1 MRLSGLILAAVL
13 TAAAPS
19 TLSAQMVAVNGA
31 SYNPSAPIAP
41 GSFASVFGTNLCG
54 QTMQGTWVSAGQLPL
69 TLGGCSLQINGAG
82 AMLQYVSP
90 GQINFVMPMGVTA
103 GEATYVVNNGSATQ
117 SGKLTVGT
125 AGPGVFTAMGS
136 GMGMGAMLLGT
147 NFTMVPFSPTTNGQ
161 PTPVSIF
168 MTGLDLSTPPQ
179 VSLGGMPMNVTWFGN
194 APGYVG
200 LQQINVT
207 VPAGAAGAGRAPV
220 IVTSAGANS
229 NVTFMH
235 LLPTNAMMQ
244 GMPGWGSAMMVNENM
259 PRPREAS
266 FMTYNAANNTIL
278 LTDEN
283 DDAVRVLTLGDTS
296 ATVTITLPSGAQAHE
311 IAVNSAGNMAAVSL
325 SALNSVAL
333 IDLTKNQVTSV
344 IGAGTYPSGLVF
356 AGTNLLVANGGSG
369 NVTFIDTGSATV
381 AQTVP
386 VGFGPSGIAASG
398 STAVVANTQAG
409 SVSLINLSNYQVTT
423 LPLASGAHPREVAL
437 STTLNKAVISMPFD
451 GQLIV
456 LDLSTQA
463 MTKITFDASVCLGP
477 GAIAVNG
484 TTVYVAGQ
492 MTGTVVAADLNS
504 GSIIHS
510 MTVDPGPV
518 SLAVDT
524 VSNSLLALS
533 EGTGVLDAIDLG
545 SYTITSRMNGVA
557 TERVGTFLMP
567 LVYSISPTSGAP
579 GTTFTLTLSGANLQ
593 NVTGLG
599 FYLGYG
605 YGGGMMGGGMMGG
618 GGAVS
623 GNQDSNIQVSNFQ
636 VSTDGSQI
644 TATVKILSAA
654 TAGVRQIRLQSG
666 YGLIAPMMSRSQF
679 TVTQ

>member
-1 MRLSGLILAAVL
+1 MRLSGFVLI
-13 TAAAPS
+13 AAAISP
-19 TLSAQMVAVNGA
+19 LSGQMVAVNGA

-41 GSFASVFGTNLCG
+41 GSFASIFGTNLCS
-54 QTMQGTWVSAGQLPL
+54 QTAQGTWVGPGKLPL

-82 AMLQYVSP
+82 AMMQYVSP
-90 GQINFVMPMGVTA
+90 GQINFVMPMGVAA
-103 GEATYVVNNGSATQ
+103 GQATYVVNNGSATQ
-117 SGKLTVGT
+117 AGALTVAP
-125 AGPGVFTAMGS
+125 AGPGVFTALGS

-168 MTGLDLSTPPQ
+168 LTGLDLSTPPQ

-220 IVTSAGANS
+220 LVTSAGVNS

-244 GMPGWGSAMMVNENM
+244 GMPGWASGMMVNEDT
-259 PRPREAS
+259 PRPREVS
-266 FMTYNAANNTIL
+266 FMTYNPANNTVL
-278 LTDEN
+278 LTDEA
-283 DDAVRVLTLGDTS
+283 DDAVRVLTIGDAS
-296 ATVTITLPSGAQAHE
+296 ATATITLPSGSQAHE
-311 IAVNSAGNMAAVSL
+311 IAVNSTGSMAAVSL

-344 IGAGTYPSGLVF
+344 IGTGTYPSGLAF
-356 AGTNLLVANGGSG
+356 AGTNLLVANGGSA
-369 NVTFIDTGSATV
+369 NVTVIDIGSATV
-381 AQTVP
+381 TQTVP

-398 STAVVANTQAG
+398 NTAVVANTQAG
-409 SVSLINLSNYQVTT
+409 SLSVINLSNYQVAT
-423 LPLASGAHPREVAL
+423 LPLASDARPREVAI

-451 GQLIV
+451 DAVAV
-456 LDLSTQA
+456 LDLSTQS
-463 MTKITFDASVCLGP
+463 MTKISFDASVCLGP
-477 GAIAVNG
+477 GAMAVSG
-484 TTVYVAGQ
+484 STVYVAGQ
-492 MTGTVVAADLNS
+492 MTGAVLAVDLNS

-533 EGTGVLDAIDLG
+533 EGAGVLDVIDLG
-545 SYTITSRMNGVA
+545 SYTITSRMNAVA
-557 TERVGTFLMP
+557 TERVGTFAMP
-567 LVYSISPTSGAP
+567 LVSSISPISGAP
-579 GTTFTLTLSGANLQ
+579 GTTFTLTLSGVNLQ
-593 NVTGLG
+593 GVTGLG

-605 YGGGMMGGGMMGG
+605 PGGGMLGGGMMGGGMMG

-636 VSTDGSQI
+636 VSAGGDQI

-654 TAGVRQIRLQSG
+654 SPGTRQIRLQTG

>member
-1 MRLSGLILAAVL
+1 MRLSGLVLIAAI
-13 TAAAPS
+13 AFP
-19 TLSAQMVAVNGA
+19 LSAQMVAVNGA
-31 SYNPSAPIAP
+31 SYNPSAPVAP
-41 GSFASVFGTNLCG
+41 GSFASIFGTNLCG

-69 TLGGCSLQINGAG
+69 TLGGCSLQISGAG

-90 GQINFVMPMGVTA
+90 GQINFVMPIGVVA
-103 GEATYVVNNGSATQ
+103 GQATYVVDNGTSTQ
-117 SGKLTVGT
+117 HGTLTVGA
-125 AGPGVFTAMGS
+125 AGPGVFTALGS

-168 MTGLDLSTPPQ
+168 LTGLDLSTPRQ
-179 VSLGGMPMNVTWFGN
+179 VSLGGMMMNVSWFGN

-207 VPAGAAGAGRAPV
+207 VPAAAGGAGRAPV
-220 IVTSAGANS
+220 IVTSGGVNS

-244 GMPGWGSAMMVNENM
+244 GMPGWGSGMMVNENM
-259 PRPREAS
+259 RRPREAS
-266 FMTYNAANNTIL
+266 FMAYNGANNTVL
-278 LTDEN
+278 LTDED

-296 ATVTITLPSGAQAHE
+296 ATVTITLPSGSQGHE
-311 IAVNSAGNMAAVSL
+311 IAVNSTGTMAAASL

-344 IGAGTYPSGLVF
+344 VGTGTYPSGLAF
-356 AGTNLLVANGGSG
+356 AGTNLLVSNGGSG
-369 NVTFIDTGSATV
+369 NVTVIDTGSATV
-381 AQTVP
+381 TQTVP
-386 VGFGPSGIAASG
+386 VGFGPSGIAAFG
-398 STAVVANTQAG
+398 NTAVVANTQAG
-409 SVSLINLSNYQVTT
+409 SVSLINLSNYQATT
-423 LPLASGAHPREVAL
+423 LPLASGVRPREVAI

-451 GQLIV
+451 GQVIV
-456 LDLSTQA
+456 LDLSSQA
-463 MTKITFDASVCLGP
+463 MTKISFDSSVCLGP
-477 GAIAVNG
+477 GAMAVSG
-484 TTVYVAGQ
+484 STVYVAGQ
-492 MTGTVVAADLNS
+492 MTGSVVAADLNS

-518 SLAVDT
+518 SLAVDPAA
-524 VSNSLLALS
+524 NSLLALS
-533 EGTGVLDAIDLG
+533 EGAGVIDVIDLG
-545 SYTITSRMNGVA
+545 SYTIASRMNGVA
-557 TERVGTFLMP
+557 TERVGTFIMP
-567 LVYSISPTSGAP
+567 LIYSISPTSGAP
-579 GTTFTLTLSGANLQ
+579 GTTFTLTASGVNLE

-605 YGGGMMGGGMMGG
+605 SGGGMMGGGMMG

-636 VSTDGSQI
+636 VTSAGTQI

-654 TAGVRQIRLQSG
+654 AAGVRQIRLQTG

>member
-1 MRLSGLILAAVL
+1 MRLSGLILAAAITL
-13 TAAAPS
+13 P
-19 TLSAQMVAVNGA
+19 LSAQMVAVNGA

-41 GSFASVFGTNLCG
+41 GSFASIFGANLCG
-54 QTMQGTWVSAGQLPL
+54 QTMQGTWVSAGQLPIA
-69 TLGGCSLQINGAG
+69 LGGCSLQINGAG

-90 GQINFVMPMGVTA
+90 GQINFVMPMGVSA
-103 GEATYVVNNGSATQ
+103 GQATYVVNNGTSTQ
-117 SGKLTVGT
+117 SGTLAVGA

-179 VSLGGMPMNVTWFGN
+179 VSLGGMPMNVSWFGN

-207 VPAGAAGAGRAPV
+207 VPAAAAGAGRAPV
-220 IVTSAGANS
+220 IVTSNGVNS

-244 GMPGWGSAMMVNENM
+244 GMPGWGSGMMVNDNTR
-259 PRPREAS
+259 RPREVS
-266 FMTYNAANNTIL
+266 FMAYNTANDTIL
-278 LTDEN
+278 LTDED

-296 ATVTITLPSGAQAHE
+296 ATITITLPAGSEAHE
-311 IAVNSAGNMAAVSL
+311 IAVNSTGTMAAASL

-344 IGAGTYPSGLVF
+344 IGTGTYPSGLAF

-369 NVTFIDTGSATV
+369 NVTVIDTGSATV
-381 AQTVP
+381 TQTVP

-398 STAVVANTQAG
+398 NTAVVANTQAG
-409 SVSLINLSNYQVTT
+409 SVSLMNLSNYQVTT
-423 LPLASGAHPREVAL
+423 LPLASGARPREVAV
-437 STTLNKAVISMPFD
+437 SSTLNKAVISMPLD

-463 MTKITFDASVCLGP
+463 MTKISFDSSVCLGP
-477 GAIAVNG
+477 GAMAVNG
-484 TTVYVAGQ
+484 STVYVAGQ

-504 GSIIHS
+504 GSVIHT

-524 VSNSLLALS
+524 VNNSLLALS
-533 EGTGVLDAIDLG
+533 EGAGVLDVIGLG
-545 SYTITSRMNGVA
+545 SYSITSRMNGVA
-557 TERVGTFLMP
+557 TERVGTFVMP

-579 GTTFTLTLSGANLQ
+579 GTTFTLTLSGVNLQ

-599 FYLGYG
+599 FYFGSG

-618 GGAVS
+618 GAVS
-623 GNQDSNIQVSNFQ
+623 ANQDSNIQVSNFQ
-636 VSTDGSQI
+636 VNADGTQI
-644 TATVKILSAA
+644 TATVKVLSAA
-654 TAGVRQIRLQSG
+654 SAGTRQIRLQTG
-666 YGLIAPMMSRSQF
+666 YGLIAPMMSRSLF